1 LLISLAETRKT
12 RDGPVLKHEIVSSTI
27 SRSGPVVQPGTH
39 EHARNG
45 RRPHTAKV
53 VGSNPSRPTIKR
65 EKEMSPDPTVDLVR
79 ATVALFI
86 IVDPIGLVPIFSNV
100 TSSLPAPDRNKMYRV
115 VIYTGASLLTLFALV
130 GQELL
135 ALFGISL
142 PSFEMAGG
150 LLLLLLALDIL
161 FRGERFAKPGSHED
175 VGIVP
180 IAFPL
185 LVGPGAI
192 TTTMIA
198 LGAYGILVTLGS
210 VVIVMLLSW
219 IVMKQTPRI
228 HRLLGKTG
236 SSVVAQVLAVFIA
249 AIAIQFI
256 ITGIRTYP

>member
-1 LLISLAETRKT
+1 
-12 RDGPVLKHEIVSSTI
+12 
-27 SRSGPVVQPGTH
+27 
-39 EHARNG
+39 
-45 RRPHTAKV
+45 
-53 VGSNPSRPTIKR
+53 
-65 EKEMSPDPTVDLVR
+65 
-79 ATVALFI
+79 
-86 IVDPIGLVPIFSNV
+86 
-100 TSSLPAPDRNKMYRV
+100 MYRV
-115 VIYTGASLLTLFALV
+115 VIYTGATLLTIFALV

-175 VGIVP
+175 AGIVP

-210 VVIVMLLSW
+210 VLIVMLLSW
-219 IVMKQTPRI
+219 VVMKQTPRI
-228 HRLLGKTG
+228 HSLLGKTG
-236 SSVVAQVLAVFIA
+236 SSVVAQVMAVFIA